1 MLTRFRTIASRA
13 RFMIERR
20 RLDEDMRQEI
30 DAHIE
35 SLAEGY
41 RRQGMSADEAYLA
54 ARRQFGNIALLRQ
67 DIREM
72 NRIPWIEHTIQ
83 DLRYAVR
90 LLWRAK
96 AFTTAAVSTLALGIA
111 GTTVMFALI
120 QGVLLRP
127 LPVQEQDRLI
137 LSWRE
142 APTAGSA
149 FYPFGD
155 IEFEAVAR
163 ESQLLE
169 SAAGVTRNGVWRAV
183 VSDGGTSS
191 YASVG
196 LITGGFFEVLG
207 AQALLGRRFTLGD
220 DREGAEPVAVISHGY
235 WRRHFGGVP
244 DVIGRRITVNEQP
257 SVIVGV
263 MPSDLDYPR
272 GVEIWRTTRSIPT
285 DGAFGIAA
293 QREVNLIGR
302 LRPGVTVEQASSE
315 LAALD
320 QRLAT
325 SAPTDSLRRGFNIVV
340 HPFAEVVIGNVRRTM
355 IALFVAVALV
365 LLIASANVA
374 NLLLMRGESRRG
386 ELALRAALGAGRG
399 RIAGQVFAESL
410 VLSVIAGI
418 AGFLL
423 AWVALPVLITIVPD
437 GLPRIESI
445 RIDATVAVFS
455 VAVIFVTALLAGIA
469 PGLFSM
475 RGDLVSPLRGS
486 SAAIAG
492 TSTRGRR
499 LLVVGQVALAVM
511 VLAAAGLLIRSVLN
525 LQAIDLGLAA
535 ERLVLVDLHLPSAAY
550 AERERRAQFL
560 DQVFTQLE
568 AVPGISAVTPVNV
581 APFTDRGW
589 DVPRVTAEG
598 QSNDQ
603 AASNPSLNLESIH
616 PNYFSTIEAPI
627 VRGRPFSAA
636 DRQGT
641 VEVAIVSE
649 DVASRLWPGQNPIGK
664 RLKMGRVEGSG
675 RWLEVVGV
683 AATTRYR
690 TVTTPRPT
698 LYLPA
703 AQFQMTATM
712 LIVRSTASLELLMS
726 VAREGIRAIDPNVMV
741 LSAAPFAD
749 YLDRPLGRP
758 RFNAFLIG
766 VFGIAALLLSTLGL
780 YAVMAAHVRQRD
792 REIAVRL
799 ALGASGAN
807 VRGLVLMEAGRL
819 AGLGALLGVTGAI
832 AGTRFLRGLLFEV
845 QPMDPVM
852 IGGAAVLLIAAAAL
866 AAYAPMRRAARGDL
880 VSVLRSQ

>member
-1 MLTRFRTIASRA
+1 
-13 RFMIERR
+13 MIDMQL
-20 RLDEDMRQEI
+20 LDMVHQE
-30 DAHIE
+30 A
-35 SLAEGY
+35 
-41 RRQGMSADEAYLA
+41 
-54 ARRQFGNIALLRQ
+54 
-67 DIREM
+67 
-72 NRIPWIEHTIQ
+72 
-83 DLRYAVR
+83 RYAVR

-96 AFTTAAVSTLALGIA
+96 AFTTAAVLTLTLGIA
-111 GTTVMFALI
+111 ATTVMFALI

-127 LPVQEQDRLI
+127 LPVLEQDRLI

-155 IEFEAVAR
+155 VEIEAVAR
-163 ESQLLE
+163 ESRLLE
-169 SAAGVTRNGVWRAV
+169 SAAGVTRNGVGRAV
-183 VSDGGTSS
+183 VSDGSASS
-191 YASVG
+191 YANVG
-196 LITGGFFEVLG
+196 LITGNFFEVLG
-207 AQALLGRRFTLGD
+207 AQALLGRRFTLAD
-220 DREGAEPVAVISHGY
+220 DRNSAEPVAVISHGY

-244 DVIGRRITVNEQP
+244 NVVGRRITIDEQRC
-257 SVIVGV
+257 VIVGV
-263 MPSDLDYPR
+263 MPPDLDYPR

-285 DGAFGIAA
+285 DGPFGIAT

-302 LRPGVTVEQASSE
+302 LHPGVTVEQAASE
-315 LAALD
+315 LAALN
-320 QRLAT
+320 QQLAT
-325 SAPTDSLRRGFNIVV
+325 DARTDNLRQFHIVV
-340 HPFAEVVIGNVRRTM
+340 RPFTEMVIGDVRRTM
-355 IALFVAVALV
+355 MALFAAVALV

-374 NLLLMRGESRRG
+374 NLLLMRGERRRG

-399 RIAGQVFAESL
+399 RIAGQVLAESL

-423 AWVALPVLITIVPD
+423 AWIALPVLITFVPD
-437 GLPRIESI
+437 GLPRLESI
-445 RIDATVAVFS
+445 RIDRTVAVFCL
-455 VAVIFVTALLAGIA
+455 AVVFVTALLSGIA
-469 PGLFSM
+469 PGLLSI

-492 TSTRGRR
+492 MSTRGRR
-499 LLVVGQVALAVM
+499 CLVVGQVALAVM

-535 ERLVLVDLHLPSAAY
+535 ERLVLVDLHLPSSAY
-550 AERERRAQFL
+550 GERERRAQFL
-560 DQVFTQLE
+560 DRVFTQLE

-603 AASNPSLNLESIH
+603 AASNPSLNVESIH

-627 VRGRPFSAA
+627 VRGRPFGAA

-641 VEVAIVSE
+641 REVAIVSE
-649 DVASRLWPGQNPIGK
+649 DVASRLWPGQDPIGK

-712 LIVRSTASLELLMS
+712 LIVRSTASLELLTS
-726 VAREGIRAIDPNVMV
+726 VARERVRAIDPNVMV

-749 YLDRPLGRP
+749 YLERPLGRP

-766 VFGIAALLLSTLGL
+766 LFGIAALLLSALGL
-780 YAVMAAHVRQRD
+780 YAVMTAHVRQRD

-799 ALGASGAN
+799 ALGASVAN
-807 VRGLVLMEAGRL
+807 VRRLVLVEAGRL
-819 AGLGALLGVTGAI
+819 VGPGALLGAAGAV
-832 AGTRFLRGLLFEV
+832 AGTRFLRGLLYEV
-845 QPMDPVM
+845 QPMDPLM
-852 IGGAAVLLIAAAAL
+852 IGGAAVMLIAAAAL
-866 AAYAPMRRAARGDL
+866 AAYVPMRRAARGDV

>member
-1 MLTRFRTIASRA
+1 
-13 RFMIERR
+13 MIDR
-20 RLDEDMRQEI
+20 RLLDTVHQ
-30 DAHIE
+30 DA
-35 SLAEGY
+35 
-41 RRQGMSADEAYLA
+41 RD
-54 ARRQFGNIALLRQ
+54 
-67 DIREM
+67 
-72 NRIPWIEHTIQ
+72 
-83 DLRYAVR
+83 AVR

-96 AFTTAAVSTLALGIA
+96 GFAIAAVSTLALGIGA
-111 GTTVMFALI
+111 TTVMFALI

-127 LPVQEQDRLI
+127 LPMQKQDRLI

-142 APTAGSA
+142 ARTAGSA
-149 FYPFGD
+149 QYPFGN
-155 IEFEAVAR
+155 IEIEAVAR
-163 ESQLLE
+163 DSQLLE
-169 SAAGVTRNGVWRAV
+169 SAAGVTRNGVSRAV
-183 VSDGGTSS
+183 VTAGSTSS
-191 YASVG
+191 YANVG

-207 AQALLGRRFTLGD
+207 AQAMLGRGFTLAD
-220 DREGAEPVAVISHGY
+220 DRAGAEPAAVISHGY
-235 WRRHFGGVP
+235 WQRRFGGAP
-244 DVIGRRITVNEQP
+244 DVIGRRIAISEQP
-257 SVIVGV
+257 CVIVGV
-263 MPSDLDYPR
+263 MPPDLDYPR

-285 DGAFGIAA
+285 DGTFGIAA

-302 LRPGVTVEQASSE
+302 LRPGVTIEQAASE

-320 QRLAT
+320 QQLAT
-325 SAPTDSLRRGFNIVV
+325 DAPSDYLRRGFNIVV
-340 HPFAEVVIGNVRRTM
+340 RPFTELVIGDVRGTM
-355 IALFVAVALV
+355 VALFGAVALV

-399 RIAGQVFAESL
+399 RIAGQVLAESL
-410 VLSVIAGI
+410 VLSVVAGS

-445 RIDATVAVFS
+445 RIDATVAAFS
-455 VAVIFVTALLAGIA
+455 VAVVFVTALLAGIA
-469 PGLFSM
+469 PGLLSM

-492 TSTRGRR
+492 MSTRGRR
-499 LLVVGQVALAVM
+499 LLVVGQVALAVT
-511 VLAAAGLLIRSVLN
+511 VLAAAGLLIRSVLK

-550 AERERRAQFL
+550 AERERRAQLL
-560 DQVFTQLE
+560 DQVVTQLE
-568 AVPGISAVTPVNV
+568 AVPGIAAVTPVNV

-603 AASNPSLNLESIH
+603 AAGNPSLNLESIH

-649 DVASRLWPGQNPIGK
+649 DVASRLWPGENPIGK

-675 RWLEVVGV
+675 RWLEVVGI

-726 VAREGIRAIDPNVMV
+726 VARERIRGIDPNVMV
-741 LSAAPFAD
+741 LSAAPFAE

-766 VFGIAALLLSTLGL
+766 LFGIAALLLSSLGL

-799 ALGASGAN
+799 ALGATGAN
-807 VRGLVLMEAGRL
+807 VRRLVLMEAGRL
-819 AGLGALLGVTGAI
+819 AGVGALLGVAGAV
-832 AGTRFLRGLLFEV
+832 AGTRLLRGLLFEV
-845 QPMDPVM
+845 QPMDPVT

-866 AAYAPMRRAARGDL
+866 AAYAPMGRAARADV

>member
-1 MLTRFRTIASRA
+1 MQRSVLCDI
-13 RFMIERR
+13 
-20 RLDEDMRQEI
+20 
-30 DAHIE
+30 
-35 SLAEGY
+35 
-41 RRQGMSADEAYLA
+41 
-54 ARRQFGNIALLRQ
+54 LLRPVLVMIDMPMLDMVYQ
-67 DIREM
+67 DV
-72 NRIPWIEHTIQ
+72 
-83 DLRYAVR
+83 RYAVR

-96 AFTTAAVSTLALGIA
+96 AFTTAAVLTLALGIA
-111 GTTVMFALI
+111 ATTVMFALI

-127 LPVQEQDRLI
+127 LPVQEQARLI

-155 IEFEAVAR
+155 VEIEAVAR
-163 ESQLLE
+163 SSQLLE

-191 YASVG
+191 YANVG

-207 AQALLGRRFTLGD
+207 AQALLGRRFTLAD
-220 DREGAEPVAVISHGY
+220 DREGAESVAVIGHGY
-235 WRRHFGGVP
+235 WQRYFGGAP
-244 DVIGRRITVNEQP
+244 DVVGRRITINEQP

-263 MPSDLDYPR
+263 MPPDLDYPR
-272 GVEIWRTTRSIPT
+272 GVEIWRSTRSFPT
-285 DGAFGIAA
+285 DGAFGSAV

-320 QRLAT
+320 QQLAT
-325 SAPTDSLRRGFNIVV
+325 DYDYLRRGFNIVV
-340 HPFAEVVIGNVRRTM
+340 RPLTEVVIGDVRRTM
-355 IALFVAVALV
+355 IALFGAVALV

-386 ELALRAALGAGRG
+386 ELALCAALGAGRG
-399 RIAGQVFAESL
+399 RIACQMLAESL

-423 AWVALPVLITIVPD
+423 AWVSLPVLITIVPD

-445 RIDATVAVFS
+445 RIDATVGVFS
-455 VAVIFVTALLAGIA
+455 VVVVFVTALLAGIA
-469 PGLFSM
+469 PALFSM
-475 RGDLVSPLRGS
+475 RDNLVSPLRGS

-492 TSTRGRR
+492 MSTRGRR
-499 LLVVGQVALAVM
+499 LLVVGQVALAVT

-560 DQVFTQLE
+560 DQVFAQLD

-627 VRGRPFSAA
+627 VRGRSFSAA
-636 DRQGT
+636 DREGT
-641 VEVAIVSE
+641 VGVAIVSE
-649 DVASRLWPGQNPIGK
+649 DVASRLWPAQNPIGK
-664 RLKMGRVEGSG
+664 RLKMGRVEASG
-675 RWLEVVGV
+675 RWLEVVGI

-712 LIVRSTASLELLMS
+712 LIVRSTASLEALMS
-726 VAREGIRAIDPNVMV
+726 IVRSRIHDIDAKVTV

-766 VFGIAALLLSTLGL
+766 LFGIAALMLSTLGL

-799 ALGASGAN
+799 ALGATGAN
-807 VRGLVLMEAGRL
+807 VRRLVLGEASRL
-819 AGLGALLGVTGAI
+819 AGLGALLGVAS
-832 AGTRFLRGLLFEV
+832 AVVGTRFLRGLLFEV
-845 QPMDPVM
+845 QPMDPLT
-852 IGGAAVLLIAAAAL
+852 IGGAAVLLIAASAL
-866 AAYAPMRRAARGDL
+866 AAYAPMRRAARAD
-880 VSVLRSQ
+880 VASVLRSQ

>member
-1 MLTRFRTIASRA
+1 MLNTRL
-13 RFMIERR
+13 
-20 RLDEDMRQEI
+20 LDTV
-30 DAHIE
+30 
-35 SLAEGY
+35 S
-41 RRQGMSADEAYLA
+41 
-54 ARRQFGNIALLRQ
+54 
-67 DIREM
+67 
-72 NRIPWIEHTIQ
+72 Q
-83 DLRYAVR
+83 DLRYSVR
-90 LLWRAK
+90 LLWRSK

-111 GTTVMFALI
+111 ATTAMFALI

-127 LPVQEQDRLI
+127 FPVQEQDRLI

-155 IEFEAVAR
+155 VEIEAVAR
-163 ESQLLE
+163 ESRLLE
-169 SAAGVTRNGVWRAV
+169 SAAGVTRNGVARAV
-183 VSDGGTSS
+183 VSDGATSS
-191 YASVG
+191 YANIG
-196 LITGGFFEVLG
+196 LITGGFFDVLG
-207 AQALLGRRFTLGD
+207 AQALLGRRFTLAD

-235 WRRHFGGVP
+235 WQRHFGAVP
-244 DVIGRRITVNEQP
+244 DVVGRRITIDEQP
-257 SVIVGV
+257 CVIVGV
-263 MPSDLDYPR
+263 MPPDLDYPR

-293 QREVNLIGR
+293 QREVNLLGR

-320 QRLAT
+320 RQLAIDASADRPLRL
-325 SAPTDSLRRGFNIVV
+325 DIVV
-340 HPFAEVVIGNVRRTM
+340 RPFAEVVIGDVRRTM
-355 IALFVAVALV
+355 MALFGAVALV

-399 RIAGQVFAESL
+399 RIAGQVLAESL

-423 AWVALPVLITIVPD
+423 TWVALPVLVTIIPE

-445 RIDATVAVFS
+445 RTDATVAVFC
-455 VAVIFVTALLAGIA
+455 VALVFVTALLAGLA

-475 RGDLVSPLRGS
+475 RGDLVSPLKGS
-486 SAAIAG
+486 NAAIAG
-492 TSTRGRR
+492 MSTRGRR
-499 LLVVGQVALAVM
+499 SLVVGQVALAVT

-535 ERLVLVDLHLPSAAY
+535 ERLVLVDVHMPSAAY
-550 AERERRAQFL
+550 ADRERRAQFL
-560 DQVFTQLE
+560 DRVLTQLE

-581 APFTDRGW
+581 APFTDSGW
-589 DVPRVTAEG
+589 DLPRVTAEG
-598 QSNDQ
+598 QTNDE
-603 AASNPSLNLESIH
+603 AASNPSLNLASIH
-616 PNYFSTIEAPI
+616 PNYFATIEAPI

-636 DRQGT
+636 DREDAVG
-641 VEVAIVSE
+641 VAIVSE
-649 DVASRLWPGQNPIGK
+649 DVATRLWPGQNPIGK
-664 RLKMGRVEGSG
+664 RLKMGRVEGAG
-675 RWLEVVGV
+675 RWLEVVGI
-683 AATTRYR
+683 AAPTRYR

-712 LIVRSTASLELLMS
+712 LIVRSNASLELMMS
-726 VAREGIRAIDPNVMV
+726 VARDRIRSIDPNVTV
-741 LSAAPFAD
+741 LSVAPFAD

-766 VFGIAALLLSTLGL
+766 LFGITALLLSGLGL

-799 ALGASGAN
+799 ALGATAAN
-807 VRGLVLMEAGRL
+807 VRRLVLVEAGRL
-819 AGLGALLGVTGAI
+819 AGLGVLLGIAGAV

-845 QPMDPVM
+845 QPMDPLA
-852 IGGAAVLLIAAAAL
+852 IGGAAMLLIAVAAL
-866 AAYAPMRRAARGDL
+866 AAYAPMRRAARADVMG
-880 VSVLRSQ
+880 VLRSQ

>member
-1 MLTRFRTIASRA
+1 
-13 RFMIERR
+13 MI
-20 RLDEDMRQEI
+20 DMRLLEMVHQE
-30 DAHIE
+30 A
-35 SLAEGY
+35 
-41 RRQGMSADEAYLA
+41 
-54 ARRQFGNIALLRQ
+54 
-67 DIREM
+67 
-72 NRIPWIEHTIQ
+72 
-83 DLRYAVR
+83 RYAVR

-96 AFTTAAVSTLALGIA
+96 AFTSAAVSTLALGIA
-111 GTTVMFALI
+111 ATTVMFALI

-127 LPVQEQDRLI
+127 LPVKEQDRLI

-142 APTAGSA
+142 ATTAGSA
-149 FYPFGD
+149 LYPFGD
-155 IEFEAVAR
+155 VEIEAIAR
-163 ESQLLE
+163 DSQLLE
-169 SAAGVTRNGVWRAV
+169 IAAGVTRNGVRRAV
-183 VSDGGTSS
+183 VSDGVASS
-191 YASVG
+191 YANVG

-207 AQALLGRRFTLGD
+207 ARAVLGRRFTLTE
-220 DREGAEPVAVISHGY
+220 DRDGAEPAAVISHGY
-235 WRRHFGGVP
+235 WQRQFGGAP
-244 DVIGRRITVNEQP
+244 DVVGRRITINEQP
-257 SVIVGV
+257 CVVVGV
-263 MPSDLDYPR
+263 MPPDLDYPR
-272 GVEIWRTTRSIPT
+272 GVDIWRTTRSIPAN
-285 DGAFGIAA
+285 GGFGIAA

-302 LRPGVTVEQASSE
+302 LRPGVTIEQASSE

-320 QRLAT
+320 RQLAT
-325 SAPTDSLRRGFNIVV
+325 DAATDYLRRGFNIVV
-340 HPFAEVVIGNVRRTM
+340 RPFAEVVIGDVRRTM
-355 IALFVAVALV
+355 IALFGAVAFV

-386 ELALRAALGAGRG
+386 ELALRAALGAARG
-399 RIAGQVFAESL
+399 RIAGQVLAESL
-410 VLSVIAGI
+410 VLSLVAGI

-423 AWVALPVLITIVPD
+423 AWVALPVLITIIPD

-445 RIDATVAVFS
+445 RIDATVAAFS
-455 VAVIFVTALLAGIA
+455 VAVVFVTALLAGIL

-475 RGDLVSPLRGS
+475 HGDLVSPLRGG
-486 SAAIAG
+486 SATIAG
-492 TSTRGRR
+492 TATRGRR
-499 LLVVGQVALAVM
+499 LLVVGQVALAVA

-535 ERLVLVDLHLPSAAY
+535 ERLVVIDLHLPSAAY
-550 AERERRAQFL
+550 AERDRRAQFL

-598 QSNDQ
+598 QDNDQ

-636 DRQGT
+636 DREGT
-641 VEVAIVSE
+641 VDVAIVSE
-649 DVASRLWPGQNPIGK
+649 DVASRLWPGQNPIGR
-664 RLKMGRVEGSG
+664 RLKMGRVEGTG

-712 LIVRSTASLELLMS
+712 LIVRSTASLELLVS
-726 VAREGIRAIDPNVMV
+726 VARERIRAIDPTVTV

-799 ALGASGAN
+799 ALGATGAN
-807 VRGLVLMEAGRL
+807 VRRLVLVEAGRL
-819 AGLGALLGVTGAI
+819 VGLGALLGVACAV

-845 QPMDPVM
+845 QPMDPVI
-852 IGGAAVLLIAAAAL
+852 IGGATVLLIAAATL
-866 AAYAPMRRAARGDL
+866 AAYAPMRRAARADV

>member
-1 MLTRFRTIASRA
+1 MRPAKTRGASPEIVLNPLSALVYIAA
-13 RFMIERR
+13 FIAIWQ
-20 RLDEDMRQEI
+20 DKP
-30 DAHIE
+30 
-35 SLAEGY
+35 
-41 RRQGMSADEAYLA
+41 
-54 ARRQFGNIALLRQ
+54 ARRPRYAADAGGLVMICMRLLDTVR
-67 DIREM
+67 
-72 NRIPWIEHTIQ
+72 Q

-90 LLWRAK
+90 LLSRAK
-96 AFTTAAVSTLALGIA
+96 AFTTAAVLTLALGIA
-111 GTTVMFALI
+111 ATTAMFALI

-142 APTAGSA
+142 ARTAGSA
-149 FYPFGD
+149 QYPFGN
-155 IEFEAVAR
+155 IEIEAVAR

-169 SAAGVTRNGVWRAV
+169 SAAGVTRNGVNRSV
-183 VSDGGTSS
+183 VTDGSTSS
-191 YASVG
+191 YANVG
-196 LITGGFFEVLG
+196 LITGGFFGVLG
-207 AQALLGRRFTLGD
+207 AQAILGRGFTLAD
-220 DREGAEPVAVISHGY
+220 DRAGAEPAAVISHAY
-235 WRRHFGGVP
+235 WQRHFGGTP
-244 DVIGRRITVNEQP
+244 DVIGRRIVINEQP
-257 SVIVGV
+257 CTIVGV
-263 MPSDLDYPR
+263 MPRDLDYPR

-320 QRLAT
+320 QQLVAD
-325 SAPTDSLRRGFNIVV
+325 APSDYLRRGFNIVV
-340 HPFAEVVIGNVRRTM
+340 RPFTEVVIGDVRRTM
-355 IALFVAVALV
+355 IALFGAVALV

-399 RIAGQVFAESL
+399 RIAGQALAESL
-410 VLSVIAGI
+410 VLSTMAGI

-445 RIDATVAVFS
+445 RIDATVGVFS
-455 VAVIFVTALLAGIA
+455 VAAAFVTALLSSLA
-469 PGLFSM
+469 PGMFSM
-475 RGDLVSPLRGS
+475 RSDLVSPLRGS

-492 TSTRGRR
+492 MSTRGRR
-499 LLVVGQVALAVM
+499 SLVVGQVALAVT

-535 ERLVLVDLHLPSAAY
+535 GRLALVDLHLPSAAY

-560 DQVFTQLE
+560 DQVLTQLE

-598 QSNDQ
+598 QSNDE
-603 AASNPSLNLESIH
+603 ATSNPSLNLESIH
-616 PNYFSTIEAPI
+616 PNYFSTIEAPV
-627 VRGRPFSAA
+627 VRGRPFLAA
-636 DRQGT
+636 DREGT
-641 VEVAIVSE
+641 VDVAIVSE
-649 DVASRLWPGQNPIGK
+649 DVASRLWPGENPIGK
-664 RLKMGRVEGSG
+664 RLKMGRVEGSA
-675 RWLEVVGV
+675 RWLEVVGI
-683 AATTRYR
+683 AASTRYR

-712 LIVRSTASLELLMS
+712 LIVRSTASLDGLMS
-726 VAREGIRAIDPNVMV
+726 VARERIRAIDPNVMV

-749 YLDRPLGRP
+749 YLERPLGRP

-766 VFGIAALLLSTLGL
+766 LFGIAALLLSTLGL

-799 ALGASGAN
+799 ALGATGAN
-807 VRGLVLMEAGRL
+807 VRRLVLVEAGRL
-819 AGLGALLGVTGAI
+819 AGLGALLGVVGAV
-832 AGTRFLRGLLFEV
+832 AGTRLLRGLLFEV
-845 QPMDPVM
+845 KPMDPVT
-852 IGGAAVLLIAAAAL
+852 IGAAAALLIAAAAL
-866 AAYAPMRRAARGDL
+866 AAYAPMRRAAGADV

>member
-1 MLTRFRTIASRA
+1 
-13 RFMIERR
+13 MINMGLLE
-20 RLDEDMRQEI
+20 MVRQE
-30 DAHIE
+30 A
-35 SLAEGY
+35 
-41 RRQGMSADEAYLA
+41 
-54 ARRQFGNIALLRQ
+54 
-67 DIREM
+67 
-72 NRIPWIEHTIQ
+72 
-83 DLRYAVR
+83 RYAVR

-96 AFTTAAVSTLALGIA
+96 AFTAAAVSTLAMGIA
-111 GTTVMFALI
+111 ATTVMFALI

-149 FYPFGD
+149 VYPFGD
-155 IEFEAVAR
+155 VEIDAIAR
-163 ESQLLE
+163 DSQLLE
-169 SAAGVTRNGVWRAV
+169 SAAGVTRIGVLRAV
-183 VSDGGTSS
+183 VSDGTASS
-191 YASVG
+191 YANVG

-207 AQALLGRRFTLGD
+207 AQAVLGRRFTLTD
-220 DREGAEPVAVISHGY
+220 DRDGAEPAVISHGY
-235 WRRHFGGVP
+235 WQRHFGGAP
-244 DVIGRRITVNEQP
+244 DVVGRPITINEQR
-257 SVIVGV
+257 SVVVGV
-263 MPSDLDYPR
+263 MPPDLDYPR
-272 GVEIWRTTRSIPT
+272 GVDIWRTTRSIPAN
-285 DGAFGIAA
+285 GAFGIAA

-302 LRPGVTVEQASSE
+302 LRPGVTIEQASSE

-320 QRLAT
+320 QQLV
-325 SAPTDSLRRGFNIVV
+325 TDASTDYLRRGFNIVV
-340 HPFAEVVIGNVRRTM
+340 RPFAEVVIGDVRRTM
-355 IALFVAVALV
+355 LALFGAVAFV

-374 NLLLMRGESRRG
+374 NLLLMRGESRGG

-399 RIAGQVFAESL
+399 RIAAQVLAESL
-410 VLSVIAGI
+410 VLSSIAGI

-423 AWVALPVLITIVPD
+423 AWVALPLLITIIPD

-445 RIDATVAVFS
+445 RIDRTVAAFS
-455 VAVIFVTALLAGIA
+455 VAVVFVTALLAGIV

-475 RGDLVSPLRGS
+475 RGDLVSTLRGS
-486 SAAIAG
+486 SATIAS
-492 TSTRGRR
+492 TATRGRR
-499 LLVVGQVALAVM
+499 MLVVGQVALAVT

-535 ERLVLVDLHLPSAAY
+535 ERLVVVDLHLPSAAY
-550 AERERRAQFL
+550 AERGRRAQFL

-598 QSNDQ
+598 QDNDQ

-636 DRQGT
+636 DREGA
-641 VEVAIVSE
+641 VNVAIVSE
-649 DVASRLWPGQNPIGK
+649 DVASRLWPGQDPIGK

-712 LIVRSTASLELLMS
+712 LIVRSTASLELLVS
-726 VAREGIRAIDPNVMV
+726 VARERIRAIDPNVTV

-749 YLDRPLGRP
+749 YLDQPLGRP

-780 YAVMAAHVRQRD
+780 YAVMAAHVQQRD

-799 ALGASGAN
+799 ALGATGAK
-807 VRGLVLMEAGRL
+807 VRRLVLLEAGRL
-819 AGLGALLGVTGAI
+819 VGAGALLGIACAV

-845 QPMDPVM
+845 EPIDPV
-852 IGGAAVLLIAAAAL
+852 IIAGAAVLLMAAAAL
-866 AAYAPMRRAARGDL
+866 AVYAPMRRAARAD
-880 VSVLRSQ
+880 VMSVLRSQ

>member
-1 MLTRFRTIASRA
+1 
-13 RFMIERR
+13 MI
-20 RLDEDMRQEI
+20 DMRLPEMVHQE
-30 DAHIE
+30 A
-35 SLAEGY
+35 
-41 RRQGMSADEAYLA
+41 
-54 ARRQFGNIALLRQ
+54 
-67 DIREM
+67 
-72 NRIPWIEHTIQ
+72 
-83 DLRYAVR
+83 RYAVR

-96 AFTTAAVSTLALGIA
+96 AFTTAAVSALALGIA
-111 GTTVMFALI
+111 ATTVMFALI

-142 APTAGSA
+142 APTTGSA
-149 FYPFGD
+149 LYPFGD
-155 IEFEAVAR
+155 VEIDVIAR
-163 ESQLLE
+163 DSQLLE
-169 SAAGVTRNGVWRAV
+169 SAAGVTRNGVRRAV
-183 VSDGGTSS
+183 VSDGIASS
-191 YASVG
+191 YANVG
-196 LITGGFFEVLG
+196 LVTGGFFEVLG
-207 AQALLGRRFTLGD
+207 ARAVLGRRFTVTE
-220 DREGAEPVAVISHGY
+220 DRDGAEPAAVISHGY
-235 WRRHFGGVP
+235 WQRHFGGQP
-244 DVIGRRITVNEQP
+244 DVVGRRISINEQP
-257 SVIVGV
+257 CVVVGV
-263 MPSDLDYPR
+263 MPPDLDYPR
-272 GVEIWRTTRSIPT
+272 GVEIWRTTRSIPAN
-285 DGAFGIAA
+285 GAFGIAA

-302 LRPGVTVEQASSE
+302 LRPGVTIEQASSE

-320 QRLAT
+320 QQLAT
-325 SAPTDSLRRGFNIVV
+325 GASADYLRRGFNIVV
-340 HPFAEVVIGNVRRTM
+340 RPFAEVVIGDVRRTM
-355 IALFVAVALV
+355 IALFGAVAFV

-399 RIAGQVFAESL
+399 RVAGQVFVESL
-410 VLSVIAGI
+410 ILSSIAGI

-423 AWVALPVLITIVPD
+423 AWVALPALITIVPD

-445 RIDATVAVFS
+445 RIDATVAAFS
-455 VAVIFVTALLAGIA
+455 VAVAFVTALLAGIV

-475 RGDLVSPLRGS
+475 RGDLVSPLRGG
-486 SAAIAG
+486 SATIAG
-492 TSTRGRR
+492 TATRGRR
-499 LLVVGQVALAVM
+499 LLVVGQVALAVT

-535 ERLVLVDLHLPSAAY
+535 ERLVVVDLHLPSAAY
-550 AERERRAQFL
+550 AERGRRAQFL

-598 QSNDQ
+598 QNNDQ

-627 VRGRPFSAA
+627 LRGRPFSAA
-636 DRQGT
+636 DREGT
-641 VEVAIVSE
+641 VDVAIVSE
-649 DVASRLWPGQNPIGK
+649 DVAARLWPGQDPIGK

-712 LIVRSTASLELLMS
+712 LVVRSTASLELLMS
-726 VAREGIRAIDPNVMV
+726 VARERIRAIDPNVTV

-799 ALGASGAN
+799 ALGATGAN
-807 VRGLVLMEAGRL
+807 VRRLVLVEAGRL
-819 AGLGALLGVTGAI
+819 AGLGALLGVAGAV
-832 AGTRFLRGLLFEV
+832 AGARFLRGLLFEV
-845 QPMDPVM
+845 QPLDLVT
-852 IGGAAVLLIAAAAL
+852 IGGAAVVLLAAAAL
-866 AAYAPMRRAARGDL
+866 AAYAPMRRAARADV

>member
-1 MLTRFRTIASRA
+1 MNYAADFGVL
-13 RFMIERR
+13 MINP
-20 RLDEDMRQEI
+20 LLAMIQQ
-30 DAHIE
+30 DA
-35 SLAEGY
+35 
-41 RRQGMSADEAYLA
+41 
-54 ARRQFGNIALLRQ
+54 
-67 DIREM
+67 
-72 NRIPWIEHTIQ
+72 
-83 DLRYAVR
+83 RYAVR
-90 LLWRAK
+90 MLWRAK
-96 AFTTAAVSTLALGIA
+96 AFTTAAVLTLALGIA
-111 GTTVMFALI
+111 ATTVMFALI

-127 LPVQEQDRLI
+127 LPLHEQDRLI

-155 IEFEAVAR
+155 VEIEAIAR
-163 ESQLLE
+163 DSQLLE
-169 SAAGVTRNGVWRAV
+169 SAAGVTRNGVTRAV
-183 VSDGGTSS
+183 VGDGVTAS
-191 YASVG
+191 YANVG
-196 LITGGFFEVLG
+196 LVTEGFFEVLG
-207 AQALLGRRFTLGD
+207 AQALLGRGFTVTE
-220 DREGAEPVAVISHGY
+220 DRDGAEPAAVISHGY
-235 WRRHFGGVP
+235 WLRHFGGVR
-244 DVIGRRITVNEQP
+244 DVIGRRITINEQ
-257 SVIVGV
+257 SCIVVGV
-263 MPSDLDYPR
+263 MPPDLDYPR
-272 GVEIWRTTRSIPT
+272 GVDIWRTTRSIPA
-285 DGAFGIAA
+285 DGAFGIAT

-320 QRLAT
+320 QQLAT
-325 SAPTDSLRRGFNIVV
+325 DRTDSPRRGFNIVV
-340 HPFAEVVIGNVRRTM
+340 RPFTEVVIGDVRRTM
-355 IALFVAVALV
+355 IALFAAVALV

-399 RIAGQVFAESL
+399 RIVGQVLAESL
-410 VLSVIAGI
+410 VLSLIAGI

-423 AWVALPVLITIVPD
+423 AWVALPLLITIVPD

-455 VAVIFVTALLAGIA
+455 VAVVFITALLAGIA

-475 RGDLVSPLRGS
+475 RGDLVSPLRGG
-486 SAAIAG
+486 SARIAG
-492 TSTRGRR
+492 TATRGRR
-499 LLVVGQVALAVM
+499 LLVVGQVALAVT
-511 VLAAAGLLIRSVLN
+511 VLAAAGLLIRSMLN

-535 ERLVLVDLHLPSAAY
+535 ERLVVVDLHLPSASY

-560 DQVFTQLE
+560 DQVSTQLE
-568 AVPGISAVTPVNV
+568 AVPGIAAVTPVNV

-589 DVPRVTAEG
+589 DLPRVTAEG

-603 AASNPSLNLESIH
+603 AASNPSLNLESIY
-616 PNYFSTIEAPI
+616 PNYFSTIDAPI
-627 VRGRPFSAA
+627 VRGRAFSAA
-636 DRQGT
+636 DREGT
-641 VEVAIVSE
+641 VNVAIVSE
-649 DVASRLWPGQNPIGK
+649 DAASRLWPGQDPIGK

-690 TVTTPRPT
+690 TVTTSRPT

-712 LIVRSTASLELLMS
+712 LIVRSTASLDLLMS
-726 VAREGIRAIDPNVMV
+726 VARERIRAIDPNVTV
-741 LSAAPFAD
+741 LSAAPFGD
-749 YLDRPLGRP
+749 YLDRPLARP

-766 VFGIAALLLSTLGL
+766 LFGIAALLLSTLGL

-792 REIAVRL
+792 REIAVRM
-799 ALGASGAN
+799 ALGATGAN

-819 AGLGALLGVTGAI
+819 AGLGAVLGVAGAI

-852 IGGAAVLLIAAAAL
+852 IGGATVVLIAAAAL
-866 AAYAPMRRAARGDL
+866 ATYAPMRRAARADV

>member
-1 MLTRFRTIASRA
+1 
-13 RFMIERR
+13 MIEMPL
-20 RLDEDMRQEI
+20 LDTVYQ
-30 DAHIE
+30 DA
-35 SLAEGY
+35 
-41 RRQGMSADEAYLA
+41 
-54 ARRQFGNIALLRQ
+54 
-67 DIREM
+67 
-72 NRIPWIEHTIQ
+72 
-83 DLRYAVR
+83 RYAVR

-96 AFTTAAVSTLALGIA
+96 AFTTAAVLTLALGIA
-111 GTTVMFALI
+111 ATTVMFALI

-149 FYPFGD
+149 AYPFGD
-155 IEFEAVAR
+155 AEIEAVAR

-169 SAAGVTRNGVWRAV
+169 SAAGVTRNGVGRAV
-183 VSDGGTSS
+183 VSDGSTSS
-191 YASVG
+191 YANVG

-207 AQALLGRRFTLGD
+207 AQALVGRRFTLAD
-220 DREGAEPVAVISHGY
+220 DREGTEPVAVISHGY
-235 WRRHFGGVP
+235 WHRHFGGVP
-244 DVIGRRITVNEQP
+244 DVVGRRITINEQP
-257 SVIVGV
+257 CVIVGV
-263 MPSDLDYPR
+263 MPPDLDYPQ

-293 QREVNLIGR
+293 PREVNLIGR
-302 LRPGVTVEQASSE
+302 LRRGVTVEQAASE

-320 QRLAT
+320 QQLAT
-325 SAPTDSLRRGFNIVV
+325 GVPTDYLRRGFNIAVR
-340 HPFAEVVIGNVRRTM
+340 PFAEVVIGDVRRTM
-355 IALFVAVALV
+355 IALFGAVALV

-386 ELALRAALGAGRG
+386 ELALRAAIGASRG
-399 RIAGQVFAESL
+399 RIAGQVLAESL

-445 RIDATVAVFS
+445 RIDATVALFS
-455 VAVIFVTALLAGIA
+455 IAVVFVTALLAGIA

-492 TSTRGRR
+492 MSTRGRR
-499 LLVVGQVALAVM
+499 VLVVGQFALAVT

-550 AERERRAQFL
+550 AERGRRAQFL
-560 DQVFTQLE
+560 DQVFTELE

-616 PNYFSTIEAPI
+616 PNYFSTIQAPI

-636 DRQGT
+636 DREGT
-641 VEVAIVSE
+641 VAVAIVSE
-649 DVASRLWPGQNPIGK
+649 DVASRLWPGQDPIGK
-664 RLKMGRVEGSG
+664 RLKMGRVEGAG

-712 LIVRSTASLELLMS
+712 LIVRSSAPLELLMS
-726 VAREGIRAIDPNVMV
+726 VARERIRVIDPNVMV

-749 YLDRPLGRP
+749 YLHRPLGRP

-766 VFGIAALLLSTLGL
+766 LFGIAALLLSTLGL

-799 ALGASGAN
+799 ALGATGAN
-807 VRGLVLMEAGRL
+807 VRRLVLVEAGRL
-819 AGLGALLGVTGAI
+819 AGLGALLGVAGAV

-852 IGGAAVLLIAAAAL
+852 IGGAAVLLTAAAAL
-866 AAYAPMRRAARGDL
+866 AAYAPMRRAARAD
-880 VSVLRSQ
+880 VVRVLRSQ

>member
-1 MLTRFRTIASRA
+1 
-13 RFMIERR
+13 MIDR
-20 RLDEDMRQEI
+20 RLLDTVHQ
-30 DAHIE
+30 DA
-35 SLAEGY
+35 
-41 RRQGMSADEAYLA
+41 RD
-54 ARRQFGNIALLRQ
+54 
-67 DIREM
+67 
-72 NRIPWIEHTIQ
+72 
-83 DLRYAVR
+83 AVR

-96 AFTTAAVSTLALGIA
+96 GFAIAAVSTLALGIGA
-111 GTTVMFALI
+111 TTVMFALI

-127 LPVQEQDRLI
+127 LPMQKQDRLI

-142 APTAGSA
+142 ARTAGSA
-149 FYPFGD
+149 QYPFGN
-155 IEFEAVAR
+155 IEIEAVAR
-163 ESQLLE
+163 DSQLLE
-169 SAAGVTRNGVWRAV
+169 SAAGVTRNGVSRAV
-183 VSDGGTSS
+183 VTAGSTSS
-191 YASVG
+191 YANVG

-207 AQALLGRRFTLGD
+207 AQAMLGRGFTLAD
-220 DREGAEPVAVISHGY
+220 DRAGAEPAAVISHGY
-235 WRRHFGGVP
+235 WQRRFGGAP
-244 DVIGRRITVNEQP
+244 DVIGRRIAISEQP
-257 SVIVGV
+257 CVIVGV
-263 MPSDLDYPR
+263 MPPDLDYPR

-285 DGAFGIAA
+285 DGTFGIAA

-302 LRPGVTVEQASSE
+302 LRPGVTIEQAASE

-320 QRLAT
+320 QQLAT
-325 SAPTDSLRRGFNIVV
+325 DAPSDYLRRGFNIVV
-340 HPFAEVVIGNVRRTM
+340 RPFTELVIGDVRGTM
-355 IALFVAVALV
+355 VALFGAVALV

-399 RIAGQVFAESL
+399 RIAGQVLAESL
-410 VLSVIAGI
+410 VLSVVAGS

-445 RIDATVAVFS
+445 RIDATVAAFS
-455 VAVIFVTALLAGIA
+455 VAVVFVTALLAGIA
-469 PGLFSM
+469 PGLLSM

-492 TSTRGRR
+492 MSTRGRR
-499 LLVVGQVALAVM
+499 LLVVGQVALAVT
-511 VLAAAGLLIRSVLN
+511 VLAAAGLLIRSVLK

-550 AERERRAQFL
+550 AERERRAQLL
-560 DQVFTQLE
+560 DQVVTQLE

-603 AASNPSLNLESIH
+603 AAGNPSLNLESIH

-649 DVASRLWPGQNPIGK
+649 DVASRLWPGENPIGK

-675 RWLEVVGV
+675 RWLEVVGI

-726 VAREGIRAIDPNVMV
+726 VARERIRGIDPNVMV
-741 LSAAPFAD
+741 LSAAPFAE

-766 VFGIAALLLSTLGL
+766 LFGIAALLLSSLGL

-799 ALGASGAN
+799 ALGATGAN
-807 VRGLVLMEAGRL
+807 VRRLVLMEAGRL
-819 AGLGALLGVTGAI
+819 AGVGALLGVAGAV
-832 AGTRFLRGLLFEV
+832 AGTRLLRGLLFEV
-845 QPMDPVM
+845 QPMDPVT

-866 AAYAPMRRAARGDL
+866 AAYAPMGRAARADV

>member
-1 MLTRFRTIASRA
+1 
-13 RFMIERR
+13 MI
-20 RLDEDMRQEI
+20 DMRLLDTVHR
-30 DAHIE
+30 DA
-35 SLAEGY
+35 
-41 RRQGMSADEAYLA
+41 
-54 ARRQFGNIALLRQ
+54 
-67 DIREM
+67 
-72 NRIPWIEHTIQ
+72 
-83 DLRYAVR
+83 RYAVR

-96 AFTTAAVSTLALGIA
+96 VFTTTAVLTLALGIA
-111 GTTVMFALI
+111 ATTVMFALI

-127 LPVQEQDRLI
+127 LPVQQQDRLI
-137 LSWRE
+137 LSWRQ

-149 FYPFGD
+149 FYPFGNVE
-155 IEFEAVAR
+155 IEAIAR
-163 ESQLLE
+163 ESRLLE
-169 SAAGVTRNGVWRAV
+169 SAAGVTRNGVGRAV

-191 YASVG
+191 YGNVG

-207 AQALLGRRFTLGD
+207 AQALLGRPFTLAD

-235 WRRHFGGVP
+235 WQRHFGGVP
-244 DVIGRRITVNEQP
+244 DVVGRRITINEQP

-263 MPSDLDYPR
+263 MPPDLDYPR

-285 DGAFGIAA
+285 DGAFGIAV

-325 SAPTDSLRRGFNIVV
+325 SAPVDSLRRGFNIVV
-340 HPFAEVVIGNVRRTM
+340 HPFAEVVIGDVRRTM

-386 ELALRAALGAGRG
+386 ELALRAALGARRS
-399 RIAGQVFAESL
+399 RIAGQVLAESL

-423 AWVALPVLITIVPD
+423 AWVALPMLITIVPD

-455 VAVIFVTALLAGIA
+455 VAVVFVTALLAGIA
-469 PGLFSM
+469 PGLSSM
-475 RGDLVSPLRGS
+475 RGDLVSALRGS
-486 SAAIAG
+486 SAITG

-499 LLVVGQVALAVM
+499 LLVVGQVALAVT

-525 LQAIDLGLAA
+525 LQAIDLGLSA
-535 ERLVLVDLHLPSAAY
+535 ERLVLLDLHLPSSAY

-560 DQVFTQLE
+560 DRILTQLE
-568 AVPGISAVTPVNV
+568 AVPGIAAVTPVNA

-589 DVPRVTAEG
+589 DMPRVTAEG

-603 AASNPSLNLESIH
+603 AASNPSLNLESIY

-726 VAREGIRAIDPNVMV
+726 VARERLRAIDPNVTV

-749 YLDRPLGRP
+749 YLDRPLARP
-758 RFNAFLIG
+758 RFNAFVIG
-766 VFGIAALLLSTLGL
+766 LFGIAALLLSTLGL

-799 ALGASGAN
+799 ALGATGAN
-807 VRGLVLMEAGRL
+807 VRRLVLVEACRL
-819 AGLGALLGVTGAI
+819 AGSGALLGAAGAV
-832 AGTRFLRGLLFEV
+832 AGTRFLRGLLYEV
-845 QPMDPVM
+845 QPMDPLM
-852 IGGAAVLLIAAAAL
+852 IGGAAATLIAAAAL
-866 AAYAPMRRAARGDL
+866 AAYAPMRRAARGD
-880 VSVLRSQ
+880 VMSVLRSQ

>member
-1 MLTRFRTIASRA
+1 
-13 RFMIERR
+13 MIERR

-83 DLRYAVR
+83 DVRYAVR

-96 AFTTAAVSTLALGIA
+96 AFTTAAVLTLALGIA

-137 LSWRE
+137 VSWRE

-149 FYPFGD
+149 SYPFGD
-155 IEFEAVAR
+155 VEIEVVAR

-191 YASVG
+191 YANVG

-220 DREGAEPVAVISHGY
+220 DHEGAEPVAVISHGY

-272 GVEIWRTTRSIPT
+272 GVEIWKTTRSI

-320 QRLAT
+320 QRLAA

-340 HPFAEVVIGNVRRTM
+340 HHFAEVVIGDVRRTM

-399 RIAGQVFAESL
+399 RIAGQVLAESL

-455 VAVIFVTALLAGIA
+455 VAVVFVTALLAGIA

-499 LLVVGQVALAVM
+499 LLVVGQVALAVT

-649 DVASRLWPGQNPIGK
+649 DVASRLWPGQTPIGK

-766 VFGIAALLLSTLGL
+766 LFGIAALLLSTLGL

-819 AGLGALLGVTGAI
+819 AGLGALLGVAGAI

>member
-1 MLTRFRTIASRA
+1 
-13 RFMIERR
+13 MI
-20 RLDEDMRQEI
+20 DMRLPEMVHQE
-30 DAHIE
+30 A
-35 SLAEGY
+35 
-41 RRQGMSADEAYLA
+41 
-54 ARRQFGNIALLRQ
+54 
-67 DIREM
+67 
-72 NRIPWIEHTIQ
+72 
-83 DLRYAVR
+83 RYAVR

-96 AFTTAAVSTLALGIA
+96 AFTTAAVSALALGIA
-111 GTTVMFALI
+111 ATTVMFALI

-142 APTAGSA
+142 APTTGSA
-149 FYPFGD
+149 LYPFGD
-155 IEFEAVAR
+155 VEIDVIAR
-163 ESQLLE
+163 DSQLLE
-169 SAAGVTRNGVWRAV
+169 SAAGVTRNGVRRAV
-183 VSDGGTSS
+183 VSDGIASS
-191 YASVG
+191 YANVG
-196 LITGGFFEVLG
+196 LVTGGFFEVLG
-207 AQALLGRRFTLGD
+207 ARAVLGRRFTVTE
-220 DREGAEPVAVISHGY
+220 DRDGAEAAAVISHGY
-235 WRRHFGGVP
+235 WQRHFGGQP
-244 DVIGRRITVNEQP
+244 DVVGRRISINEQP
-257 SVIVGV
+257 CVVVGV
-263 MPSDLDYPR
+263 MPPDLDYPR
-272 GVEIWRTTRSIPT
+272 GVEIWRTTRSIPAN
-285 DGAFGIAA
+285 GAFGIAA

-302 LRPGVTVEQASSE
+302 LRPGVTIEQASSE

-320 QRLAT
+320 QQLAT
-325 SAPTDSLRRGFNIVV
+325 GASADYLRRGFNIVV
-340 HPFAEVVIGNVRRTM
+340 RPFAEVVIGDVRRTM
-355 IALFVAVALV
+355 IALFGAVAFV

-399 RIAGQVFAESL
+399 RVAGQVFVESL
-410 VLSVIAGI
+410 ILSSIAGI

-423 AWVALPVLITIVPD
+423 AWVALPALITIVPD

-445 RIDATVAVFS
+445 RIDATVAAFS
-455 VAVIFVTALLAGIA
+455 VAVAFVTALLAGIV

-475 RGDLVSPLRGS
+475 RGDLVSPLRGG
-486 SAAIAG
+486 SATIAG
-492 TSTRGRR
+492 TATRGRR
-499 LLVVGQVALAVM
+499 LLVVGQVALAVT

-535 ERLVLVDLHLPSAAY
+535 ERLVVVDLHLPSAAY
-550 AERERRAQFL
+550 AERGRRAQFL

-598 QSNDQ
+598 QNNDQ

-627 VRGRPFSAA
+627 LRGRPFSAA
-636 DRQGT
+636 DREGT
-641 VEVAIVSE
+641 VDVAIVSE
-649 DVASRLWPGQNPIGK
+649 DVAARLWPGQDPIGK

-712 LIVRSTASLELLMS
+712 LVVRSTASLELLMS
-726 VAREGIRAIDPNVMV
+726 VARERIRAIDPNVTV

-799 ALGASGAN
+799 ALGATGAN
-807 VRGLVLMEAGRL
+807 VRRLVLVEAGRL
-819 AGLGALLGVTGAI
+819 AGLGALLGVAGAV
-832 AGTRFLRGLLFEV
+832 AGARFLRGLLFEV
-845 QPMDPVM
+845 QPLDLVT
-852 IGGAAVLLIAAAAL
+852 IGGAAVVLLAAAAL
-866 AAYAPMRRAARGDL
+866 AAYAPMRRAARADV

>member
-41 RRQGMSADEAYLA
+41 RRRGMSADEAYLA

-72 NRIPWIEHTIQ
+72 NRIPWIEHTIE
-83 DLRYAVR
+83 DVRYAVR

-96 AFTTAAVSTLALGIA
+96 AFTTAAVLTLALGIA

-127 LPVQEQDRLI
+127 LPVREQDRLI

-149 FYPFGD
+149 SYPFGD
-155 IEFEAVAR
+155 VEIEAVAR

-169 SAAGVTRNGVWRAV
+169 SAAGVTRNGVERAV

-191 YASVG
+191 YANVG

-272 GVEIWRTTRSIPT
+272 GVEIWRTTRSSPT

-293 QREVNLIGR
+293 QREVNLIAR
-302 LRPGVTVEQASSE
+302 LRPGVMVEQASSE

-340 HPFAEVVIGNVRRTM
+340 HSFAEVVIGDVRRTM
-355 IALFVAVALV
+355 IALFVAVGLI
-365 LLIASANVA
+365 LLIACANVA

-423 AWVALPVLITIVPD
+423 AWVALPALIAIVPD

-492 TSTRGRR
+492 MSTRGRR
-499 LLVVGQVALAVM
+499 LLVVGQVALAVT

-550 AERERRAQFL
+550 AQRGRRAQFL
-560 DQVFTQLE
+560 DQVVTQLE

-616 PNYFSTIEAPI
+616 PNYFSTIGAPI

-649 DVASRLWPGQNPIGK
+649 DVASRLWPGQNPIGM
-664 RLKMGRVEGSG
+664 RLKLGRVEGSG

-712 LIVRSTASLELLMS
+712 LIVRSTASLELLAS
-726 VAREGIRAIDPNVMV
+726 VARERIRAIDPNVTV

-766 VFGIAALLLSTLGL
+766 LFGIAALLLSTLGL

-819 AGLGALLGVTGAI
+819 AGLGALLGVMGAI
-832 AGTRFLRGLLFEV
+832 GGTRFLRGLLFEV

-852 IGGAAVLLIAAAAL
+852 IGGAAVLSIAAAAL

>member
-83 DLRYAVR
+83 DVRYAVR

-96 AFTTAAVSTLALGIA
+96 AFTTAAVLTLALGIA
-111 GTTVMFALI
+111 ATTVMFALI

-142 APTAGSA
+142 APTTGSA

-155 IEFEAVAR
+155 VEIEAVAR

-169 SAAGVTRNGVWRAV
+169 SAAGVARNGVWRAV

-191 YASVG
+191 YANVG

-293 QREVNLIGR
+293 QREVNLIAR

-325 SAPTDSLRRGFNIVV
+325 SASTDSLRRGFNIVV
-340 HPFAEVVIGNVRRTM
+340 HPFAEVVIGDVRRTM

-399 RIAGQVFAESL
+399 RIAGQVLAESL

-455 VAVIFVTALLAGIA
+455 VAVVFVTALLAGIA

-499 LLVVGQVALAVM
+499 LLVVGQVALAVT

-664 RLKMGRVEGSG
+664 RLKMGRVEGAG
-675 RWLEVVGV
+675 HWLEVVGV

-690 TVTTPRPT
+690 TVTTPHPT

-819 AGLGALLGVTGAI
+819 AGLGALLGVAGAI

>member
-20 RLDEDMRQEI
+20 RLDEDTRREI
-30 DAHIE
+30 DGHIE

-41 RRQGMSADEAYLA
+41 RRQGMPADEAYLV
-54 ARRQFGNIALLRQ
+54 ARRQFGNIARLRQ
-67 DIREM
+67 EIHEM
-72 NRIPWIEHTIQ
+72 NGIPWIEHTIQ
-83 DLRYAVR
+83 EVRHAAR

-96 AFTTAAVSTLALGIA
+96 AFTAAAVLTLALGIA

-149 FYPFGD
+149 SYPFGD
-155 IEFEAVAR
+155 AEIEAVAR

-183 VSDGGTSS
+183 VSNGGTSS
-191 YASVG
+191 YANVG
-196 LITGGFFEVLG
+196 LITGAFFEVLG
-207 AQALLGRRFTLGD
+207 AQAVLGRRLTAGD
-220 DREGAEPVAVISHGY
+220 DHAGAEPVAVISHGY

-263 MPSDLDYPR
+263 MPSDLDYPH

-293 QREVNLIGR
+293 QREVNLIAR

-325 SAPTDSLRRGFNIVV
+325 SAPTDSLRRGFNIAVR
-340 HPFAEVVIGNVRRTM
+340 PFAEVVIGDVRHTLV
-355 IALFVAVALV
+355 ALFAAVALV

-399 RIAGQVFAESL
+399 RLAGQVFAESL
-410 VLSVIAGI
+410 WLSVIAGI

-423 AWVALPVLITIVPD
+423 ARVTLPVLITIVPD

-475 RGDLVSPLRGS
+475 RGDLVSSLRGG

-499 LLVVGQVALAVM
+499 WLVVGQVALAVT
-511 VLAAAGLLIRSVLN
+511 VLAAAGVLIRSVLN

-550 AERERRAQFL
+550 AGRERRAQFL
-560 DQVFTQLE
+560 DQALTQLE
-568 AVPGISAVTPVNV
+568 ALPGISAVTPVNV

-598 QSNDQ
+598 QSNDE
-603 AASNPSLNLESIH
+603 AASNPTLNLESIH

-641 VEVAIVSE
+641 VQVAIVSE
-649 DVASRLWPGQNPIGK
+649 DGASHLWPGQNPIGK
-664 RLKMGRVEGSG
+664 RLKMGRVEGAG

-683 AATTRYR
+683 AAATRYR
-690 TVTTPRPT
+690 TVTTPHPT

-712 LIVRSTASLELLMS
+712 LIVRSTASLELLMP
-726 VAREGIRAIDPNVMV
+726 VVREEIRAIDPNVMV
-741 LSAAPFAD
+741 LSAVPFAD

-819 AGLGALLGVTGAI
+819 AGLGVLLGVAGAI

-866 AAYAPMRRAARGDL
+866 AAYAPMRRAVRGDL
-880 VSVLRSQ
+880 VSVLRGQ

>member
-1 MLTRFRTIASRA
+1 M
-13 RFMIERR
+13 M
-20 RLDEDMRQEI
+20 
-30 DAHIE
+30 
-35 SLAEGY
+35 
-41 RRQGMSADEAYLA
+41 
-54 ARRQFGNIALLRQ
+54 
-67 DIREM
+67 DIRL
-72 NRIPWIEHTIQ
+72 PDTVHQ
-83 DLRYAVR
+83 DVRYAVR

-96 AFTTAAVSTLALGIA
+96 AFTTTAVLTLALGIA
-111 GTTVMFALI
+111 ATTVMFALI
-120 QGVLLRP
+120 QGVLRRP
-127 LPVQEQDRLI
+127 LPVQDQDRLI

-142 APTAGSA
+142 ARTGGSA

-155 IEFEAVAR
+155 VEIDAVAR

-169 SAAGVTRNGVWRAV
+169 SAAGVTRNGVGRAV

-191 YASVG
+191 YANVG

-207 AQALLGRRFTLGD
+207 AQALLGRRFTLAD
-220 DREGAEPVAVISHGY
+220 DRDGAEPVAVISHGY
-235 WRRHFGGVP
+235 WQRRFGGVM
-244 DVIGRRITVNEQP
+244 DIIGRRITLNEQP

-263 MPSDLDYPR
+263 MPPDLDYPR

-293 QREVNLIGR
+293 RREVDLIGR
-302 LRPGVTVEQASSE
+302 LRPGVTVEQAASE
-315 LAALD
+315 LAALNK
-320 QRLAT
+320 QLGIET
-325 SAPTDSLRRGFNIVV
+325 PTDYLRGLTIVV
-340 HPFAEVVIGNVRRTM
+340 RPFTEMVIGDLRRTM
-355 IALFVAVALV
+355 IALFAAVALV

-386 ELALRAALGAGRG
+386 ELALRAALGAGRS
-399 RIAGQVFAESL
+399 RITGQVFAESL

-423 AWVALPVLITIVPD
+423 AWIALPVLITIVPD

-445 RIDATVAVFS
+445 RIDVTVAVFC
-455 VAVIFVTALLAGIA
+455 VAVVFVTALLAGIA

-492 TSTRGRR
+492 MSTRGRR

-560 DQVFTQLE
+560 DEVLTQLE

-598 QSNDQ
+598 QNDDQ
-603 AASNPSLNLESIH
+603 AANNPSVNLESIH

-627 VRGRPFSAA
+627 VRGRPFSLAN
-636 DRQGT
+636 RQGT

-649 DVASRLWPGQNPIGK
+649 DFAARLWPGQNPIGK

-675 RWLEVVGV
+675 RWLEVVGI

-690 TVTTPRPT
+690 TVTAPRPT

-712 LIVRSTASLELLMS
+712 LIVRSTTSLELLMS
-726 VAREGIRAIDPNVMV
+726 VARERIRAIDPNVTV

-766 VFGIAALLLSTLGL
+766 LFGIAALLLSTLGL
-780 YAVMAAHVRQRD
+780 YAVIAAHVRQRA

-799 ALGASGAN
+799 ALGATGAS
-807 VRGLVLMEAGRL
+807 VRWLVLLEAGRL
-819 AGLGALLGVTGAI
+819 AGVGALLGVAGAV
-832 AGTRFLRGLLFEV
+832 AGTRVLRGLLYEV
-845 QPMDPVM
+845 QPMDPLT
-852 IGGAAVLLIAAAAL
+852 IGSAAVLLVAAAAL
-866 AAYAPMRRAARGDL
+866 AAYAPMRRAARGDV